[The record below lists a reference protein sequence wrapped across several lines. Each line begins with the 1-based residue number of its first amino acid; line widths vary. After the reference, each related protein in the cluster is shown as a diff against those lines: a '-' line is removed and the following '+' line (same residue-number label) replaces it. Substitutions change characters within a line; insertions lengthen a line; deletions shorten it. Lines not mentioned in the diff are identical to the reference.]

1 MVLILILIKTETATP
16 FLIAD
21 LELDLLKVQGAVNH
35 FGLIRDAGAGIVHH
49 LLQHLRYGPLKVWA
63 DSLGLLSHGVSWIL
77 SFSWQALAK
86 RLAETSYQ
94 GTDTGLVLHRFQ
106 EVVVQGSGT
115 VSVTP

>member
-1 MVLILILIKTETATP
+1 MVLILILIKTEAATP

-63 DSLGLLSHGVSWIL
+63 DSLGLLSHGLTSSKPSWP
-77 SFSWQALAK
+77 SFEPCEQRTEK
-86 RLAETSYQ
+86 RQ
-94 GTDTGLVLHRFQ
+94 
-106 EVVVQGSGT
+106 
-115 VSVTP
+115 